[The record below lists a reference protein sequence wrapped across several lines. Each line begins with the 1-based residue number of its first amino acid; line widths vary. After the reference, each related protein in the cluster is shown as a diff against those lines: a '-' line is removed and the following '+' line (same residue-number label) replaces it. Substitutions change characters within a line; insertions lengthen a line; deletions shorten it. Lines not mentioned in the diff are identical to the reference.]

1 MEKYAVIVAGG
12 SGLRAGGPLPKQ
24 FQELAGRPMLWWAM
38 DAFRRE
44 DPATR
49 VILVVNG
56 DYISLWNG
64 LYGSLPEEDKI
75 PCRVCRGGASRPESV
90 ARGLQ
95 LIGQEASLVAVHD
108 AARPLVSTELI
119 ARGWEAAM
127 RSGAAVP
134 VVAVSDSLRMLSDGG
149 SAPVDRS
156 RYVAVQTPQ
165 VFRSSV
171 LLDAYSRVS
180 DYSGFTDDASL
191 VEAAGHKVALYDGD
205 PVNMKI
211 THPGDAALAAARLTD
226 SRL

>member
-44 DPATR
+44 DPETR
-49 VILVVNG
+49 IILVVNG
-56 DYISLWNG
+56 DYISLWNK
-64 LYGSLPEEDKI
+64 LYGSLPEADKI

-95 LIGQEASLVAVHD
+95 LVGQEAALVAVHD

-134 VVAVSDSLRMLSDGG
+134 VVAVADSLRMLSNAG
-149 SAPVDRS
+149 SEPVDRS

-171 LLDAYSRVS
+171 LLDAYRSVA

-191 VEAAGHKVALYDGD
+191 VEAAGHQVALFDGD
-205 PVNMKI
+205 PVNVKI
-211 THPGDAALAAARLTD
+211 THPGDAALAA
-226 SRL
+226 SRLEATR